1 MYIIAAAL
9 LLIIAIYFGATI
21 FTVISSLSSSSS
33 SNNKVGIGS
42 MWFVSLLILNLT
54 LITFTCLFYYY
65 TSRSEGIK
73 GSSGKKGFDGQPG
86 DGCTIPLS
94 NGICN

>member
-1 MYIIAAAL
+1 MYYIISAAL
-9 LLIIAIYFGATI
+9 LLIIVIYFGSTI
-21 FTVISSLSSSSS
+21 FTVISSLSSSS

-94 NGICN
+94 NGICK